1 MEISE
6 LAEYMYARIPLSRAM
21 QVTILEANAERVKLA
36 APLAPNINHR
46 QTVFGGSAS
55 AVALLAGWALLF
67 LRLRHEGFEGYIVVR
82 RNTMS
87 YERPMPVDFT
97 ATATIAPDSTWAQF
111 ADALKRKGRARV
123 MIQVLLE
130 CENERTAMLEGE
142 FVVVTPSKD

>member
-1 MEISE
+1 MDISE

-21 QVTILEANAERVKLA
+21 EVTILEATPDRVKLA

-67 LRLRHEGFEGYIVVR
+67 LRLRHEGIGGYIVVR
-82 RNTMS
+82 RSTMS

-111 ADALKRKGRARV
+111 ADALERKGRARV
-123 MIQVLLE
+123 MIHAVLE
-130 CENERTAMLEGE
+130 CENQRTALLEGE
-142 FVVVTPSKD
+142 FVVVRQSAD